1 MGAAFVGAALAATS
15 MKRAIAAKAAPTKAA
30 PTQAAPTV
38 ILLHGLMMRRPALV
52 PMALRLRK
60 RGFAPELFA
69 YSSLW
74 RDPEEAIAR
83 LVQRLEATV
92 GSTTMESATMESA
105 TVGAAL
111 AATPSTTVALADI
124 AAKAAPTD
132 IAAKAAPTQVAR
144 TVHLVAHSLGGL
156 VVLEALRRCPHLP
169 IGRVVCI
176 GSPITGSAAARGLVE
191 RGVGFATGRSGSLLR
206 AGIGQLPPGRAVA
219 MIAGSRPMGLGRLFG
234 HFIEDN
240 DGTVAVGETRLPG
253 LEAHVVI
260 RASHSGLIVSTEA
273 AELAGRYLATGSFE
287 PARL

>member
-1 MGAAFVGAALAATS
+1 MGAALAATS

-83 LVQRLEATV
+83 LVQRLEALL
-92 GSTTMESATMESA
+92 GPA
-105 TVGAAL
+105 TVGPA
-111 AATPSTTVALADI
+111 TVA
-124 AAKAAPTD
+124 AP
-132 IAAKAAPTQVAR
+132 
-144 TVHLVAHSLGGL
+144 TVHLVGHSLGGL
-156 VVLEALRRCPHLP
+156 VVLEALRRCQHLP

-176 GSPITGSAAARGLVE
+176 GSPIAGSAAARGLVE
-191 RGVGFATGRSGSLLR
+191 RGAGFASGRSGVLLR
-206 AGIGQLPPGRAVA
+206 AGIAQLPPGRAVA

-234 HFIEDN
+234 HFNEDN

-260 RASHSGLIVSTEA
+260 RVSHSGLIVSAEA